1 MPTPAG
7 HPLLDHPV
15 IPLATVRAED
25 HIDAIGDG
33 LVAAGLPVVEVAL
46 RGPHGIPAI
55 RRLAA
60 RGDLLVGAGTVL
72 TSEQADEALDA
83 GAGFIVAPG
92 LDIEVVQ
99 RVTAAGCPVI
109 PGVLSP
115 TEVAAAARLGLTHLK
130 LFPASAVDARVMLGA
145 YADVFPDIRFMPSS
159 GVNQHSIGEFARLPS
174 VFAVSGSW
182 ITAAAE
188 AGAAAVTEAARA
200 ALAACQT
207 ADLPR

>member
-1 MPTPAG
+1 MSALAG

-15 IPLATVRAED
+15 IPLATVRAEE

-33 LVAAGLPVVEVAL
+33 LVVAGLPVVEVAL
-46 RGPHGIPAI
+46 RGPHGILAI

-72 TSEQADEALDA
+72 TSDQAAEALDA

-92 LDIEVVQ
+92 LDVEVVK

-159 GVNQHSIGEFARLPS
+159 GVNQHNIGEFVRLPS

-188 AGAAAVTEAARA
+188 AGAAAVTEAART
-200 ALAACQT
+200 ALAACP
-207 ADLPR
+207 APGLPR